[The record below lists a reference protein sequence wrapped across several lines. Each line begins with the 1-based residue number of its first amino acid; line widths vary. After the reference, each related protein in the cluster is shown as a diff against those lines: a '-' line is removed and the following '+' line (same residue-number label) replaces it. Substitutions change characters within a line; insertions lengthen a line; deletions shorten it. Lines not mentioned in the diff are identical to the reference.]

1 LRRTLSIVVAV
12 VLAVVVIVTLVVA
25 VGGSGGK
32 KHLVVVRGVIGSEKQ
47 AFFNDPK
54 VKAAFASHGYDV
66 QVDTAGSRQIAT
78 SVNLSKYDFAFPAG
92 TPAAEKIRRDHH
104 TTTSYVPF
112 FTPMAIATFTPIA
125 QLLAKEGV
133 AHDHGGYWT
142 LDMKGFLALADRGVR
157 WKDIPG
163 NTTYPNDN
171 FVLITS
177 TDIATSN
184 SSAMYASILSYVANG
199 DAVIDAPAQAD
210 KVLAPISPL
219 YLKQGYTEQ
228 STEAPFDDY
237 LSIGIGKTPMVMIYE
252 AQFVA
257 RAALHDGSIR
267 SGMVL
272 MYPDPDI
279 ESKHT
284 VVPLTANGDAIGQ
297 LLTNDP
303 TLQQLAVDNGFR
315 TSSPTAFTNFVQTNH
330 VTVDPQLLNIIEP
343 PTYESLER
351 LIKELDDALHRTFG
365 ASYQPPASDSSIHL
379 SGQALG
385 LQRTRSS

>member
-1 LRRTLSIVVAV
+1 LSIVVAV
-12 VLAVVVIVTLVVA
+12 VLAIVVVVTLVVA
-25 VGGSGGK
+25 IGGSGGK
-32 KHLVVVRGVIGSEKQ
+32 KHLTVVRGVIGSEKQ
-47 AFFNDPK
+47 AFFTDPR
-54 VKAAFASHGYDV
+54 VKAAFAHDGYDV

-78 SVNLSKYDFAFPAG
+78 TVDLSKYDFAFPAG

-133 AHDHGGYWT
+133 AHDHGGYWS
-142 LDMKGFLALADRGVR
+142 LDMKGFVSLVDKGLR

-171 FVLITS
+171 FVLVTS

-210 KVLAPISPL
+210 KVLSAISPA
-219 YLKQGYTEQ
+219 YLEQGYTEQ

-252 AQFVA
+252 AQYVD

-267 SGMVL
+267 PDMVL

-284 VVPLTANGDAIGQ
+284 VVPLTANGDAIGK

-315 TSSPTAFTNFVQTNH
+315 TSSPTAFAAFVQKNH
-330 VTVDPQLLNIIEP
+330 VDIAPQLLNIIEP
-343 PTYESLER
+343 PTYESLEA
-351 LIKELDDALHRTFG
+351 LITKVDAALHRTFG
-365 ASYQPPASDSSIHL
+365 AAYSPHVSDSSMDL
-379 SGQALG
+379 SDKSISSQQL
-385 LQRTRSS
+385 RSS